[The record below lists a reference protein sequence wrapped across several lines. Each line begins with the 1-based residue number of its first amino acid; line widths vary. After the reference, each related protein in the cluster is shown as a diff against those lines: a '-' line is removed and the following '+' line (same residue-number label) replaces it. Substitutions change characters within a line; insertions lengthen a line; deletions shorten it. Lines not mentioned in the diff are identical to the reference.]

1 MTAAIQDR
9 VSTILTGKFGVRDD
23 ELTEYTAFSELRFDS
38 LALLE
43 LALSLSEEFG
53 IYVSH
58 DELTPQHTI
67 TDAAELVAAKGVT
80 VR

>member
-1 MTAAIQDR
+1 MTAAVQDR
-9 VSTILTGKFGVRDD
+9 VSTILTGKFGVRS
-23 ELTEYTAFSELRFDS
+23 EGLTGYTAFSELRFDS

-58 DELTPQHTI
+58 DELTPEHTVA
-67 TDAAELVAAKGVT
+67 DAAELVLAKGVT
-80 VR
+80 V